1 MAGSGKIICV
11 KKKSSDLSQRSFQMF
26 FPACLFP
33 ALLFLTPSPAEGI
46 VGGVKAQIGQFPYIV
61 SVNSWVCVCDSYHI
75 NCVEVSVLHGEGHAC
90 GGALIS
96 DRFCILSGC
105 HFHCWSMLVLK
116 YVIWEPICSPLLP
129 RCALTSAECCEMVPT
144 NEVRLGLILK
154 LVHHV
159 WMWGVD
165 RTAFSFID

>member
-1 MAGSGKIICV
+1 M
-11 KKKSSDLSQRSFQMF
+11 
-26 FPACLFP
+26 
-33 ALLFLTPSPAEGI
+33 
-46 VGGVKAQIGQFPYIV
+46 Y
-61 SVNSWVCVCDSYHI
+61 YHI

-96 DRFCILSGC
+96 DRYCILSGC
-105 HFHCWSMLVLK
+105 QFHCWPILVSK
-116 YVIWEPICSPLLP
+116 HVFWELIGSPLLP

-159 WMWGVD
+159 WM
-165 RTAFSFID
+165 